1 MRKARVRVPACEG
14 VMREGA
20 LTRGAGNGTNAE
32 WSEKS
37 ATDFPPLQEG
47 DLRKRGSDERNKG
60 RIEKKSPCFCFSL
73 REIEK

>member
-60 RIEKKSPCFCFSL
+60 RIEKKVPVFLFLPS
-73 REIEK
+73 